1 MIESL
6 LRGLLGISIL
16 LGIAIILSNNRRGIP
31 WRLVAGG
38 IGLQAALA
46 FLVLK
51 TPAQGG
57 VEAVSRGFIALLSF
71 SEEGARFLF
80 GELVDAT
87 RFGFAFAVLP
97 VIVFVSA
104 LTSLLYYVGIL
115 QRVVYAFAWVMK
127 RVMRLSGA
135 ESLAAAANVFVGQ
148 TEAPLI
154 VKPYI
159 MGMTRSELMALMTGG
174 MATIAGSVFGLYVIT
189 LGGEDPEAQ
198 RAVARQLLTA
208 SVMNAPAALVL
219 AKILVPERGAFA
231 EDLFVPRDRQG
242 RNALDALAN
251 GTTEGLKL
259 GLNVAAMLLVFVALI
274 ALINA
279 FLGWIGGLGPGD
291 SGWLDDFFRNAS
303 GEVFDGLSLE
313 AILGFLFAPIA
324 WAIGAAGE
332 DTLALGNLL
341 GTKMVTNEFLAYL
354 QLGEYQAAGTLQPRT
369 AFLATFA
376 LCGFANFSSIGI
388 QLGGIGALAPERRGD
403 LAELGFKAMIGGT
416 LASLLTA
423 CIAGFFFA
431 GT

>member
-259 GLNVAAMLLVFVALI
+259 ALNVAAMLLVFVALI